1 MSQSRGVVGFCARVA
16 EEKWFHGVSAGVIL
30 LNAVILGVETYP
42 RAVAQFGGALHV
54 VDSLCLAFF
63 TLEVAIRLTACGRRP
78 MEYFRSPWNVFDL
91 LIVVSAMIPG
101 VRENVTLLRL
111 FRLARVLRVIRIF
124 PTMRIIV
131 HAVWRSIPGTTSLA
145 VLGVILLYVY
155 GMLAWMLF
163 GAQLPEKYGSIGRAT
178 LSMFYLMLFDDLS
191 GTISEGMAL
200 SRWTLLFFISF
211 VLLGGFLM
219 VNILLGVVLS
229 SLDEAR
235 VIESEDDANHAAA
248 AHAAAPAGASGAS
261 GAEPAQLGEPVSA
274 RIAALKHAIGELEA
288 ELHRGL
294 PVPEPRE
301 GEGSHGRAG
310 VGVG

>member
-1 MSQSRGVVGFCARVA
+1 VGFCARVA

-30 LNAVILGVETYP
+30 LNAVILGIETYP
-42 RAVAQFGGALHV
+42 RAVAQFGGALDIA
-54 VDSLCLAFF
+54 DSLCLAFF
-63 TLEVAIRLTACGRRP
+63 TAEVAIRLTACGRRP
-78 MEYFRSPWNVFDL
+78 VDFFRSPWNVFDL

-155 GMLAWMLF
+155 GMIAWMLF
-163 GAQLPEKYGSIGRAT
+163 GAQQPEKYGSIGRAT

-235 VIESEDDANHAAA
+235 VLESEDAADHAASHA
-248 AHAAAPAGASGAS
+248 SAAAPGDSVTAAA
-261 GAEPAQLGEPVSA
+261 LGGSVAA
-274 RIAALKHAIGELEA
+274 RITALKDAIGELEA

-294 PVPEPRE
+294 PVPGPRDAQ
-301 GEGSHGRAG
+301 GSDDRVGTG
-310 VGVG
+310 VG